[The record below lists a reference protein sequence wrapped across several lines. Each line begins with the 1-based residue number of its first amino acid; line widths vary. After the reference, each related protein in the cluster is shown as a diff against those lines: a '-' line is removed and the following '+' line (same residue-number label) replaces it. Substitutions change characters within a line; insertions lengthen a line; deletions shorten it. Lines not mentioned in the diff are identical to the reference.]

1 MCSVIATQS
10 VYPDKHVQ
18 LLLLTGVITMSDVK
32 QTEIKQEVLDLADQL
47 RKSATIDETKHQ
59 VVFGEEVF
67 EETLPGGMTT
77 KEIRAVEYHKQH
89 FALAQTLV
97 TGELAAEYLAK
108 NADVKE
114 VTSSIALP
122 VGKTTTV
129 ISRQVDV
136 RHPGTGEITTK
147 YGFSSTRITTK
158 VPGSQNLAVRNRIAE
173 LAAKAGL
180 GK

>member
-1 MCSVIATQS
+1 
-10 VYPDKHVQ
+10 
-18 LLLLTGVITMSDVK
+18 MSDVK

-77 KEIRAVEYHKQH
+77 KEIRAVEHHKQH

-114 VTSSIALP
+114 VLSLIH
-122 VGKTTTV
+122 
-129 ISRQVDV
+129 I
-136 RHPGTGEITTK
+136 
-147 YGFSSTRITTK
+147 
-158 VPGSQNLAVRNRIAE
+158 
-173 LAAKAGL
+173 
-180 GK
+180 